1 MPCSGPLGANLSSSS
16 HGSKGAWG
24 TFVHLGEGGKPDHG
38 REHWLGV
45 GGWVFAIPQLLTL
58 NLSFHH
64 PETVMPTSVRGMVHS
79 IPWDDTCVQSVLHPS
94 MISNA
99 CGFSCPPRVW
109 RTLGWGYIHA
119 TWNQILL
126 SLSWRCLGLVCGG
139 GGEEHIIFRHMVSP
153 ALLPGRGAKED
164 LPFVYL
170 LCEVLRREKSE
181 VLWVDKGSKMELIG
195 AQEMLSLPPYLGG
208 EHSV

>member
-1 MPCSGPLGANLSSSS
+1 M
-16 HGSKGAWG
+16 
-24 TFVHLGEGGKPDHG
+24 
-38 REHWLGV
+38 
-45 GGWVFAIPQLLTL
+45 
-58 NLSFHH
+58 
-64 PETVMPTSVRGMVHS
+64 
-79 IPWDDTCVQSVLHPS
+79 
-94 MISNA
+94 
-99 CGFSCPPRVW
+99 
-109 RTLGWGYIHA
+109 
-119 TWNQILL
+119 
-126 SLSWRCLGLVCGG
+126 CGG